1 MGGSVKELLGTKPS
15 GAGIPAHDVIQVNLD
30 VGEAFSE
37 PILLAG
43 RKVISIQAGVL
54 AATDIAIEGTNFS
67 SSTGTDQNADY
78 QAGFLKPLPAD
89 FQPVTDKADAA
100 IVISATT
107 GSKIWAI
114 SEVGF
119 PVWIRLVLSVPQ
131 TVTLHV
137 GAKG

>member
-1 MGGSVKELLGTKPS
+1 MGGDVVELAGTKPS
-15 GAGIPAHDVIQVNLD
+15 GTGIPAHDVIAVNMD
-30 VGEAFSE
+30 SGEAFSE

-43 RKVISIQAGVL
+43 RKVISIQAGAL
-54 AATDIAIEGTNFS
+54 ASTNISIEGTNFS
-67 SSTGTDQNADY
+67 SRTTKDANADY
-78 QAGFLKPLPAD
+78 KDGFLIPLAAD
-89 FQPVTDKADAA
+89 FQPLTDKADAA

-107 GSKIWAI
+107 GNKIWAI

-119 PVWIRLVLSVPQ
+119 PVWIRIVLSAAQ